1 MESEEIIREKI
12 KKFIEILDKEKGDY
26 HKFENKVWTNVSKY
40 IKENHTEVKG
50 IPSVLF
56 VIELLLKDLNAW
68 NDDLRTD
75 IKWIQSR

>member
-1 MESEEIIREKI
+1 MNIEDV
-12 KKFIEILDKEKGDY
+12 KKFVENTKKQSEWY
-26 HKFENKVWTNVSKY
+26 REFENKVWTNVSKY

-68 NDDLRTD
+68 NDDLKSD
-75 IKWIQSR
+75 IK

>member
-1 MESEEIIREKI
+1 MIEGLKMEYKDIKRFIKNTQEKSEWYRE
-12 KKFIEILDKEKGDY
+12 
-26 HKFENKVWTNVSKY
+26 FENKVWTNVSKY

-56 VIELLLKDLNAW
+56 VIELLLKDLNSW

-75 IKWIQSR
+75 IK

>member
-1 MESEEIIREKI
+1 MDIEEIKIEKI
-12 KKFIEILDKEKGDY
+12 KKFIEILDKEKDDY
-26 HKFENKVWTNVSKY
+26 HKFENKVWTNVSRY

-56 VIELLLKDLNAW
+56 VIELLLKDLNYW

-75 IKWIQSR
+75 IK

>member
-1 MESEEIIREKI
+1 MNIEDV
-12 KKFIEILDKEKGDY
+12 KKFVENTKKQSEWY
-26 HKFENKVWTNVSKY
+26 REFENKVWTNVSRY

-68 NDDLRTD
+68 NDDLRNDT
-75 IKWIQSR
+75 KWIQSK

>member
-1 MESEEIIREKI
+1 MDSEEIKIEKI
-12 KKFIEILDKEKGDY
+12 KKFIEILDKDKNYY

-40 IKENHTEVKG
+40 IKEYHTEVKG

-68 NDDLRTD
+68 NDDLKSD
-75 IKWIQSR
+75 IK